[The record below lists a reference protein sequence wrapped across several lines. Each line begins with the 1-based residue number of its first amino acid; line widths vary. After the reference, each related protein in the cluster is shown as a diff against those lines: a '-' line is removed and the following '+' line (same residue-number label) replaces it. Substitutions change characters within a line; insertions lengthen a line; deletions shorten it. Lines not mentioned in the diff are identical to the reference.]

1 MSAEE
6 RARALASVL
15 SAITVRIRGLRRCSC
30 STTCRAVCCDRV
42 GGGIIRPHRVDADL
56 AQEGLSGARAWHLAV
71 RSLTGVDGSRTHR
84 GLRCATRHRF

>member
-1 MSAEE
+1 MGLLPPAPGAHEKLMSAEE

-42 GGGIIRPHRVDADL
+42 GGGIIWADL
-56 AQEGLSGARAWHLAV
+56 AQ
-71 RSLTGVDGSRTHR
+71 
-84 GLRCATRHRF
+84 